1 MHKLT
6 KQLVNEAKEEKA
18 EKTAAV
24 KPSTRELV
32 YIGMFAAIL
41 AILSQ
46 ISIPMPSGMPITL
59 QTFAVAL
66 TGYVLAWKRGTAAT
80 FIYIL
85 LGAVGIPVFSGLRGG
100 VQVIA
105 GHTGGF
111 IWGFVFMAMLCGIGI
126 MQESKMVGIMI
137 GFIGLAICH
146 LLGVIQFA
154 VVMEMDF
161 LKAFLLVSA
170 PYLIKDAVSVI
181 LAYILGYR
189 IRISLIK
196 ANLI

>member
-1 MHKLT
+1 MHNVT
-6 KQLVNEAKEEKA
+6 KQLVNKVKA
-18 EKTAAV
+18 EKAVAV
-24 KPSTRELV
+24 KPSTRETV

-46 ISIPMPSGMPITL
+46 ISIPMPSGMPVTL

-66 TGYVLAWKRGTAAT
+66 TGFVLAWKRGTVST
-80 FIYIL
+80 LIYIL
-85 LGAVGIPVFSGLRGG
+85 LGAVGVPVFSGLRGG
-100 VQVIA
+100 AQVLA

-111 IWGFVFMAMLCGIGI
+111 IWGFIFMAMLCGIGI
-126 MQESKMVGIMI
+126 MQENKTLGVMI

-161 LKAFLLVSA
+161 LKSFLLASA

-189 IRISLIK
+189 IRKSLIR
-196 ANLI
+196 ANVL

>member
-1 MHKLT
+1 MNNAT
-6 KQLVNEAKEEKA
+6 KQLVNESKEEKDS
-18 EKTAAV
+18 AV
-24 KPSTRELV
+24 KPSTREIV

-41 AILSQ
+41 SILSQ

-66 TGYVLAWKRGTAAT
+66 TGYVLAWKRGTAST
-80 FIYIL
+80 LIYIL
-85 LGAVGIPVFSGLRGG
+85 LGAVGVPVFSGLRGG
-100 VQVIA
+100 VQVLA

-111 IWGFVFMAMLCGIGI
+111 IWGFVFMAILCGIGI
-126 MQESKMVGIMI
+126 MQENKTVGVMI

-161 LKAFLLVSA
+161 LKSFLLASA

-189 IRISLIK
+189 IRKSLIR
-196 ANLI
+196 ANLL

>member
-1 MHKLT
+1 MHNAT
-6 KQLVNEAKEEKA
+6 KQLVNETKAGKAKKIESG
-18 EKTAAV
+18 
-24 KPSTRELV
+24 KPSTREIV

-66 TGYVLAWKRGTAAT
+66 TGYVLAWKRGTAGT
-80 FIYIL
+80 LIYIL
-85 LGAVGIPVFSGLRGG
+85 LGAVGVPVFSGLRGG
-100 VQVIA
+100 VQVLA

-126 MQESKMVGIMI
+126 MQENKTLGIMI

-146 LLGVIQFA
+146 LFGIIQFA
-154 VVMEMDF
+154 VVMKMDF
-161 LKAFLLVSA
+161 LKSFLLASA

-189 IRISLIK
+189 IRKSLLK
-196 ANLI
+196 ANLL

>member
-1 MHKLT
+1 MHNVT
-6 KQLVNEAKEEKA
+6 KQLVNETKAGKA
-18 EKTAAV
+18 EKKESG
-24 KPSTRELV
+24 KPSTREIV

-66 TGYVLAWKRGTAAT
+66 TGFVLSWKRGTVST
-80 FIYIL
+80 LIFIL
-85 LGAVGIPVFSGLRGG
+85 LGAVGVPVFSGLRGG
-100 VQVIA
+100 VQVLA

-111 IWGFVFMAMLCGIGI
+111 IWGFVFMVMFCGIGI
-126 MQESKMVGIMI
+126 MQENKTLGIMI
-137 GFIGLAICH
+137 SFIGLAICH
-146 LLGVIQFA
+146 LFGVIQFA
-154 VVMEMDF
+154 VVMKMDF
-161 LKAFLLVSA
+161 LKSFLLASA

-189 IRISLIK
+189 IRKSLLK
-196 ANLI
+196 ANLL

>member
-1 MHKLT
+1 MHNVT
-6 KQLVNEAKEEKA
+6 KQLVNEAKEEKP
-18 EKTAAV
+18 TTV
-24 KPSTRELV
+24 KPSTREIV

-46 ISIPMPSGMPITL
+46 ISIPMPSSMPITL

-66 TGYVLAWKRGTAAT
+66 TGYVLAWKRGTAST

-85 LGAVGIPVFSGLRGG
+85 LGAVGVPVFSGLRGG
-100 VQVIA
+100 VQVLA

-111 IWGFVFMAMLCGIGI
+111 IWGFVFMAILCGVGI
-126 MQESKMVGIMI
+126 MQENKTMGIII

-146 LLGVIQFA
+146 LFGVIQFA
-154 VVMEMDF
+154 VVMKMDF
-161 LKAFLLVSA
+161 LKSFLLASA
-170 PYLIKDAVSVI
+170 PYLLKDAVSVI

-189 IRISLIK
+189 IRKSLFK
-196 ANLI
+196 ANLL

>member
-1 MHKLT
+1 MHRLI
-6 KQLVNEAKEEKA
+6 KQLVNETKEEKA
-18 EKTAAV
+18 GAV
-24 KPSTRELV
+24 KPSTREIV

-66 TGYVLAWKRGTAAT
+66 TGYVLAWKRGTAST
-80 FIYIL
+80 LIYIL
-85 LGAVGIPVFSGLRGG
+85 LGAVGVPVFSGLRGG
-100 VQVIA
+100 VQVLA

-126 MQESKMVGIMI
+126 MQENKTVGIMI
-137 GFIGLAICH
+137 GFIGLAVCH
-146 LLGVIQFA
+146 LFGVIQFA
-154 VVMEMDF
+154 VVMEMDV
-161 LKAFLLVSA
+161 LKSFLLASA
-170 PYLIKDAVSVI
+170 PYLLKDAVSVI

-189 IRISLIK
+189 IRKSLIR
-196 ANLI
+196 ANLL

>member
-1 MHKLT
+1 MNNAT
-6 KQLVNEAKEEKA
+6 KQLANESNEEKA
-18 EKTAAV
+18 VAGKS
-24 KPSTRELV
+24 STREIV

-66 TGYVLAWKRGTAAT
+66 TGFVLSWKRGAAST
-80 FIYIL
+80 LIFIL
-85 LGAVGIPVFSGLRGG
+85 LGAVGVPVFSGLRGG
-100 VQVIA
+100 IQVLA

-111 IWGFVFMAMLCGIGI
+111 IWGFVFMVILCGIGI
-126 MQESKMVGIMI
+126 MQENKAVGIII
-137 GFIGLAICH
+137 GFVGLAICH
-146 LLGVIQFA
+146 LFGVIQFA
-154 VVMEMDF
+154 VVMKMDF
-161 LKAFLLVSA
+161 LKSFLLASA

-189 IRISLIK
+189 IRRSLFK
-196 ANLI
+196 ANLL

>member
-1 MHKLT
+1 MMHRLT
-6 KQLVNEAKEEKA
+6 KQLVNKAKEEKA
-18 EKTAAV
+18 IAG
-24 KPSTRELV
+24 KPSTREIV

-66 TGYVLAWKRGTAAT
+66 TGYVLAWKRGTAST

-85 LGAVGIPVFSGLRGG
+85 LGAVGVPVFSGLRGG
-100 VQVIA
+100 VQVLA

-111 IWGFVFMAMLCGIGI
+111 IWGFVFMAILCGVGI
-126 MQESKMVGIMI
+126 MQENKTMGIII
-137 GFIGLAICH
+137 GIIGLAICH
-146 LLGVIQFA
+146 LFGVIQFA

-161 LKAFLLVSA
+161 LKSFLLASA
-170 PYLIKDAVSVI
+170 PYLLKDAVSVI

-189 IRISLIK
+189 IRKSLFK
-196 ANLI
+196 ANLL

>member
-6 KQLVNEAKEEKA
+6 KKFVNDVKEEKA
-18 EKTAAV
+18 VAV
-24 KPSTRELV
+24 KPSTREIV

-66 TGYVLAWKRGTAAT
+66 TGYVLAWKRGTAGVL
-80 FIYIL
+80 IYIL
-85 LGAVGIPVFSGLRGG
+85 LGAVGVPVFSGLRGG
-100 VQVIA
+100 VQVLA

-111 IWGFVFMAMLCGIGI
+111 IWGFIFMAMFCGVGI
-126 MQESKMVGIMI
+126 IQENKTLGIMI
-137 GFIGLAICH
+137 GLIGLAICH
-146 LLGVIQFA
+146 LFGVIQFA
-154 VVMEMDF
+154 VVMEMDI
-161 LKAFLLVSA
+161 LKSFLLASA

-181 LAYILGYR
+181 FAYILGYR
-189 IRISLIK
+189 IRKSLLK
-196 ANLI
+196 ANLL

>member
-1 MHKLT
+1 MHNVT
-6 KQLVNEAKEEKA
+6 KQLVNKVKA
-18 EKTAAV
+18 EKAVAV
-24 KPSTRELV
+24 KPSTRETV

-46 ISIPMPSGMPITL
+46 ISIPMPSGMPVTL

-66 TGYVLAWKRGTAAT
+66 TGFVLVWKRGTVST
-80 FIYIL
+80 LIYIL
-85 LGAVGIPVFSGLRGG
+85 LGAVGVPVFSGLRGG
-100 VQVIA
+100 AQVLA

-111 IWGFVFMAMLCGIGI
+111 IWGFIFMAMLCGIGI
-126 MQESKMVGIMI
+126 MQENKTLGVMI

-161 LKAFLLVSA
+161 LKSFLLASA

-189 IRISLIK
+189 IRKSLIR
-196 ANLI
+196 ANLL

>member
-6 KQLVNEAKEEKA
+6 KQFVNDVKA
-18 EKTAAV
+18 EKAGTV

-66 TGYVLAWKRGTAAT
+66 TGFVLAWKRGTAST
-80 FIYIL
+80 LIYIL
-85 LGAVGIPVFSGLRGG
+85 LGAVGVPVFSGLRGG
-100 VQVIA
+100 IQVLV

-111 IWGFVFMAMLCGIGI
+111 IWGFVFMAILCGVGI
-126 MQESKMVGIMI
+126 MQENKTMGIII

-146 LLGVIQFA
+146 LFGVIQFA
-154 VVMEMDF
+154 VVMKMDF
-161 LKAFLLVSA
+161 LKSFLLASA

-189 IRISLIK
+189 IRKSLIR
-196 ANLI
+196 ANLL

>member
-1 MHKLT
+1 MHRLT
-6 KQLVNEAKEEKA
+6 KQLVNETKEKP
-18 EKTAAV
+18 TTV
-24 KPSTRELV
+24 KPSTREVV

-66 TGYVLAWKRGTAAT
+66 TGYVLAWKRGTAST
-80 FIYIL
+80 LIYIL
-85 LGAVGIPVFSGLRGG
+85 LGAVGVPVFSGLRGG
-100 VQVIA
+100 VQVLA

-126 MQESKMVGIMI
+126 MQENKTVGIMI
-137 GFIGLAICH
+137 GFIGLAVCH
-146 LLGVIQFA
+146 LFGVIQFA
-154 VVMEMDF
+154 IVMEMDV
-161 LKAFLLVSA
+161 LKSFLLASA
-170 PYLIKDAVSVI
+170 PYLLKDAVSVI

-189 IRISLIK
+189 IRKSLIR
-196 ANLI
+196 ANLL

>member
-1 MHKLT
+1 MYKLT
-6 KQLVNEAKEEKA
+6 KQLVNKAKA
-18 EKTAAV
+18 EKAVAV

-66 TGYVLAWKRGTAAT
+66 TGYVLAWKRGMASTL
-80 FIYIL
+80 IYIL
-85 LGAVGIPVFSGLRGG
+85 LGAVGVPVFSGLRGG
-100 VQVIA
+100 IQVLA

-126 MQESKMVGIMI
+126 IQENKTVGIMI
-137 GFIGLAICH
+137 GFIGLVICH
-146 LLGVIQFA
+146 LFGVIQFA

-161 LKAFLLVSA
+161 LKSFLLASA

-189 IRISLIK
+189 IRKSLIR
-196 ANLI
+196 ANLL

>member
-1 MHKLT
+1 MNNAT
-6 KQLVNEAKEEKA
+6 KQLVNEEKA
-18 EKTAAV
+18 EKASTV
-24 KPSTRELV
+24 KPSTREIV

-66 TGYVLAWKRGTAAT
+66 TGFVLSWKRGMTGT
-80 FIYIL
+80 LIYIL
-85 LGAVGIPVFSGLRGG
+85 LGAVGVPVFSGLRGG
-100 VQVIA
+100 VQVLA

-126 MQESKMVGIMI
+126 MQESKTVGIII

-146 LLGVIQFA
+146 LFGVIQFA

-161 LKAFLLVSA
+161 LKSFLLASA

-189 IRISLIK
+189 IRTSLIK
-196 ANLI
+196 ANLICF